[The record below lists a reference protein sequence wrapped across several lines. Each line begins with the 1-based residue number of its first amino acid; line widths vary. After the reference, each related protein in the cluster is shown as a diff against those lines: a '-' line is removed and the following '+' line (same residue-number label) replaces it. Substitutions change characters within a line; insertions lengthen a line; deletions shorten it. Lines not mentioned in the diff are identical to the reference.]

1 MTFLALLSAILIFLT
16 SFSSTWM
23 ASLWF
28 LSSAKDGV
36 YIADAVNT
44 DNANAS
50 DGKIMAIRFIS
61 SSSVRNVGLG

>member
-1 MTFLALLSAILIFLT
+1 
-16 SFSSTWM
+16 M

-44 DNANAS
+44 DNAS

>member
-1 MTFLALLSAILIFLT
+1 
-16 SFSSTWM
+16 M
-23 ASLWF
+23 ASQWF

-44 DNANAS
+44 DNAI

-61 SSSVRNVGLG
+61 SSWDRNVGLG

>member
-1 MTFLALLSAILIFLT
+1 
-16 SFSSTWM
+16 M

-36 YIADAVNT
+36 YITDAVNIADAVNT

>member
-1 MTFLALLSAILIFLT
+1 ME
-16 SFSSTWM
+16 
-23 ASLWF
+23 SLWF